1 MTCGG
6 CSGAVTRAL
15 DKVEGEYLWKCDI
28 NRFAATAAA
37 AGCG

>member
-15 DKVEGEYLWKCDI
+15 DKLEGEYFWI
-28 NRFAATAAA
+28 AVAAA